1 MDRAVWFYRNRRWT
15 TLLGVIVI
23 ALKGDINELAGRVHP
38 IFALVLSL
46 QFIYV

>member
-1 MDRAVWFYRNRRWT
+1 MFGFIVT
-15 TLLGVIVI
+15 GVGLPLLGVIVI